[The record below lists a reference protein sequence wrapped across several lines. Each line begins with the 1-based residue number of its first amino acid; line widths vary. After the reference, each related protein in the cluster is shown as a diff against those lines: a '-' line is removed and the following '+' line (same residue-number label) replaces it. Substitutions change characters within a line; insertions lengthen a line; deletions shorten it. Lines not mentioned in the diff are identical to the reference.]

1 MTDDVSV
8 SELLVL
14 RSTVRMR
21 ELARQFEETLSTAF
35 PARAVDAHTAL
46 TSANVPWP
54 GPAILWMQVHGT
66 HVWLMRR
73 PPPGIG
79 MGR

>member
-46 TSANVPWP
+46 TSANAPWP